1 MCDEVERGGDGPC
14 IREDSLPRIRL
25 GLLAAASLAVVA
37 PAVLAKP
44 GGALEAA
51 LRRHIETLASD
62 EFGGRE
68 PGTDGESKTLRYLA
82 REWFRIGLVSGTN
95 DPGNAWFAPVN
106 LVERVPSRSV
116 AAFQRN
122 GRPLVLHPGGILVLT
137 SGPRQL
143 LENAPVLFLGRGG
156 GALPPRSELA
166 GRIAVILD
174 AAPAGMDAA
183 VAASRQDRLIE
194 AGAAAVLTVLDGE
207 RTLEAVTARRTRAG
221 YALADDRLGGDLE
234 AFVTPEYASR
244 LFGTDWPA
252 LLKAAA
258 TPGFGQ
264 RALALTG
271 TLEATTRETRIS
283 THNLIGRLPGR
294 MPDRGAVLLVA
305 HWDHFGTCAEP
316 PAENLICN
324 GAIDNAS
331 GLAVLTET
339 ARVLAKGKKLDRDVY
354 FLATTAEELGLLGA
368 HAFAENPP
376 LPLASIVAAFNI
388 DSPAIGP
395 AGMPLTVIGHGR
407 TGLDG
412 DIAKVARALKARVQN
427 NPVADGFL
435 RRQDGW
441 ALLQHDVPAVMV
453 SSSYADPA
461 RLERFME
468 STYHRPTDEIAPDL
482 ELGGAVED
490 VAVQVALVRWFAGV
504 KSYPARKP
512 RAAAP

>member
-1 MCDEVERGGDGPC
+1 LCDEAERVGDESS
-14 IREDSLPRIRL
+14 ILEDSLSRFRPGFLFAALVAIAS
-25 GLLAAASLAVVA
+25 AAA
-37 PAVLAKP
+37 AKP
-44 GGALEAA
+44 ERGLEVA

-62 EFGGRE
+62 QFGGRE
-68 PGTDGESKTLRYLA
+68 PGTEGESQTLRYLA

-95 DPGNAWFAPVN
+95 DPGHAWFAPVE
-106 LVERVPSRSV
+106 LVERSPSRS
-116 AAFQRN
+116 AASFQRN
-122 GRPLVLHPGGILVLT
+122 RRPLPLPAAGILVLT

-143 LENAPVLFLGRGG
+143 IENAPMLFVGRG
-156 GALPPRSELA
+156 ADPLPLRAELA
-166 GRIAVILD
+166 GRIAVLLD
-174 AAPAGMDAA
+174 AAPPGMDGET
-183 VAASRQDRLIE
+183 AASRQDRLIE

-207 RTLEAVTARRTRAG
+207 RTLDAVAARRTRAG

-234 AFVTPEYASR
+234 AFVTLEYAAR
-244 LFGTDWPA
+244 LFGNDWPA
-252 LLKAAA
+252 LLKGADAPGAAHR
-258 TPGFGQ
+258 TLP
-264 RALALTG
+264 LTG

-294 MPDRGAVLLVA
+294 TPDRGAVLLVA

-316 PAENLICN
+316 PAEDLVCN
-324 GAIDNAS
+324 GAVDNAS

-339 ARVLAKGKKLDRDVY
+339 ARILAKGKKLDRDVY
-354 FLATTAEELGLLGA
+354 FLATSAEELGLLGA

-412 DIAKVARALKARVQN
+412 DIAKVARALEVRIEN

-441 ALLQHDVPAVMV
+441 ALLQHDIPAVMV
-453 SSSYADPA
+453 SSSYSDPA

-468 STYHRPTDEIAPDL
+468 STYHRPSDEFGPGF
-482 ELGGAVED
+482 ELGGAAED
-490 VAVQVALVRWFAGV
+490 VGVQVALVRWFAGV
-504 KSYPARKP
+504 KSYSGKKP
-512 RAAAP
+512 GAPTP

>member
-1 MCDEVERGGDGPC
+1 M
-14 IREDSLPRIRL
+14 
-25 GLLAAASLAVVA
+25 
-37 PAVLAKP
+37 AKP
-44 GGALEAA
+44 DGALEAA

-62 EFGGRE
+62 DFGGRE

-122 GRPLVLHPGGILVLT
+122 RRPLPLPATGILVLT

-143 LENAPVLFLGRGG
+143 LENAPVLFLGRAG
-156 GALPPRSELA
+156 GALPPRNELA

-174 AAPAGMDAA
+174 TAPAGSDAD
-183 VAASRQDRLIE
+183 VAATRQDRLIE

-207 RTLEAVTARRTRAG
+207 RTLEAVSARRARAG

-234 AFVTPEYASR
+234 AFVTPDYASR
-244 LFGTDWPA
+244 LFGTDWPV
-252 LLKAAA
+252 LLKSAD
-258 TPGFGQ
+258 TPGAGP
-264 RALALTG
+264 RTLAMTG

-354 FLATTAEELGLLGA
+354 FLATSAEELGLLGA

-412 DIAKVARALKARVQN
+412 DIANVARSLKVRVQN

-435 RRQDGW
+435 KRQDGW
-441 ALLQHDVPAVMV
+441 ALLQHDIPAVMV
-453 SSSYADPA
+453 SSSYSDPA
-461 RLERFME
+461 RLEQFME
-468 STYHRPTDEIAPDL
+468 STYHRPTDETGPGLD
-482 ELGGAVED
+482 LGGAAED
-490 VAVQVALVRWFAGV
+490 VGVHVALVRWFAGV
-504 KSYPARKP
+504 KSYPGRKQRP
-512 RAAAP
+512 

>member
-1 MCDEVERGGDGPC
+1 MSRVC
-14 IREDSLPRIRL
+14 PRT
-25 GLLAAASLAVVA
+25 LLAMLLAMLA
-37 PAVLAKP
+37 LGPAQAGAAKP
-44 GGALEAA
+44 ERALEAA
-51 LRRHIETLASD
+51 LRSHIETLASD
-62 EFGGRE
+62 DFGGRE
-68 PGTDGESKTLRYLA
+68 PGTEGESKTLRYLA

-95 DPGNAWFAPVN
+95 DPGNAWFAPVE
-106 LVERVPSRSV
+106 LVERSPSRSA
-116 AAFQRN
+116 AAFQRSR
-122 GRPLVLHPGGILVLT
+122 RPIALAADGILVLT

-156 GALPPRSELA
+156 GAMPPRAELA

-174 AAPAGMDAA
+174 TAPGGMDADT
-183 VAASRQDRLIE
+183 AAARQDRLIE
-194 AGAAAVLTVLDGE
+194 AGAGAVLTVLDGE
-207 RTLEAVTARRTRAG
+207 RTLDAVAARRTRAG

-234 AFVTPEYASR
+234 AFVTADYALR
-244 LFGTDWPA
+244 LFGADWPA
-252 LLKAAA
+252 LIKAADV
-258 TPGFGQ
+258 PGTAP
-264 RALALTG
+264 RSLALTG

-294 MPDRGAVLLVA
+294 NPERGAVLLVA
-305 HWDHFGTCAEP
+305 HWDHFGTCAAP
-316 PAENLICN
+316 PAEDLICN

-331 GLAVLTET
+331 GLAVLTEA
-339 ARVLAKGKKLDRDVY
+339 ARVLAKGKRLDRDVY
-354 FLATTAEELGLLGA
+354 FLATSAEELGLLGA

-412 DIAKVARALKARVQN
+412 DIAKVARTLKVRVET

-441 ALLQHDVPAVMV
+441 ALLQHDIPAVMV
-453 SSSYADPA
+453 SSSYSDPA

-468 STYHRPTDEIAPDL
+468 TTYHRPSDQIGPGF

-490 VAVQVALVRWFAGV
+490 VAVQVALVRWFASV
-504 KSYPARKP
+504 KSYP
-512 RAAAP
+512 RAKQR